1 MSQRRS
7 TGRSS
12 RSRSRD
18 RDSREKSVE
27 SDNFESISIP
37 LDKSSSPRS
46 SRVRRTTQKYHDES
60 VSPRSSRVRR
70 TTQQYHH
77 DLPHSS
83 RIRGTTQHRSTSHP
97 APKSSTKMSLSES
110 HNNDEKDLKAS
121 SIHNEREDEPYKMV
135 FTIGRMNPPTSG
147 HMGLISVLMEL
158 ARKNNL
164 DNIGIVLSPSEDN
177 KNPLSCDRKKEYIM
191 EMISN
196 MSNMSNMSN
205 IIPNIIC
212 KETGFPMSNIYE
224 LLKISGLDN
233 NSKMLLII
241 GEDRANAFNWLKN
254 YFPNLV
260 IDALDRPEGAMSATK
275 IRGFVSDKNENAF
288 NESYAVILQPN
299 RIEELYNDISLGL
312 EKYAKPSTK
321 KSQKRGG
328 RKTKSK
334 SKKSKKRRTI
344 RR

>member
-1 MSQRRS
+1 MSQISRS
-7 TGRSS
+7 RS

-37 LDKSSSPRS
+37 LDKSTSH
-46 SRVRRTTQKYHDES
+46 RTS
-60 VSPRSSRVRR
+60 GRVRR
-70 TTQQYHH
+70 TTQQYHDESH
-77 DLPHSS
+77 PTS
-83 RIRGTTQHRSTSHP
+83 RIRGTTQHRSTSQP

-121 SIHNEREDEPYKMV
+121 SIINEDETYKMV

-147 HMGLISVLMEL
+147 HMGLISELMVL

-164 DNIGIVLSPSEDN
+164 DNIGIVLSSSEDN
-177 KNPLSCDRKKEYIM
+177 KNPLPCHRKKEYIM

-196 MSNMSNMSN
+196 MSNMSN
-205 IIPNIIC
+205 IRPNIIC
-212 KETGFPMSNIYE
+212 NEKGFPMSNIGE
-224 LLKISGLDN
+224 LLTISGLDN

-241 GEDRANAFNWLKN
+241 GEDRANAFNWLKK
-254 YFPNLV
+254 YFPNLD
-260 IDALDRPEGAMSATK
+260 IHALSRPEGAMSATI
-275 IRGFVSDKNENAF
+275 IRGFVSDNNKNAF
-288 NESYAVILQPN
+288 NEAYAGILQPN
-299 RIEELYNDISLGL
+299 RIEDLYNDISSGL
-312 EKYAKPSTK
+312 ANYDKTTSTSTNKSRK
-321 KSQKRGG
+321 KKLGG
-328 RKTKSK
+328 RKRKSK

>member
-7 TGRSS
+7 TERSTRRS

-70 TTQQYHH
+70 TTQQYQ
-77 DLPHSS
+77 PESVSPRTS
-83 RIRGTTQHRSTSHP
+83 RITGRTQHRSTSQP
-97 APKSSTKMSLSES
+97 APKSSMEMFLSES
-110 HNNDEKDLKAS
+110 HNNDEKDLKTS
-121 SIHNEREDEPYKMV
+121 SIHNEREDEKYKMV

-147 HMGLISVLMEL
+147 HMGLISVLMGL

-196 MSNMSNMSN
+196 MSN
-205 IIPNIIC
+205 IRPNIIC

-254 YFPNLV
+254 YFPNLD
-260 IDALDRPEGAMSATK
+260 IRALSRPEGAMSATK
-275 IRGFVSDKNENAF
+275 IRGFVSAENKNAF
-288 NESYAVILQPN
+288 NEAYAGILQPN